1 MLSERYYREQADLML
16 RLALASGDPERSAH
30 FEAQARLF
38 LNLAEHEGERAPDL
52 NALLDGFNQQQLRTA
67 FRQRPPTSSRR

>member
-16 RLALASGDPERSAH
+16 RMALASGDPERSAH
-30 FEAQARLF
+30 FEAHARLF
-38 LNLAEHEGERAPDL
+38 LNLAEHDGERPSDL

-67 FRQRPPTSSRR
+67 FRQRSPTNSGR